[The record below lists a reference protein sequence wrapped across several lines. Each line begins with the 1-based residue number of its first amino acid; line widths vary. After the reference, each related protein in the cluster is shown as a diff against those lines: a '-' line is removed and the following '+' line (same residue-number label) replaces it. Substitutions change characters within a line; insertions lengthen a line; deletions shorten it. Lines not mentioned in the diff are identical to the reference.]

1 MLIKVEIFHCAEVE
15 EFLCKYTGGFES
27 QCYSQKHM
35 TEDQFDVFADGHID
49 NNGSLY
55 LLGFCDVLKKELRGF
70 IQRKTADVVKHWDNN
85 VNMEVLLFA
94 SKLSLM
100 TSNTTTPR
108 PHHFHN
114 YPSEQ
119 STCHEQAAAEAAVQ
133 EGGSGGENGNGGFG
147 ERGYT
152 NQEEVMI
159 QSKLEMLAGILK
171 TLDVVSHTGYSLE
184 NHEEQLVHLQ
194 EHINVLI
201 VRARKN
207 SQPNEKTI
215 SRRRNTV
222 T

>member
-1 MLIKVEIFHCAEVE
+1 
-15 EFLCKYTGGFES
+15 
-27 QCYSQKHM
+27 
-35 TEDQFDVFADGHID
+35 
-49 NNGSLY
+49 
-55 LLGFCDVLKKELRGF
+55 VLKKELLGF
-70 IQRKTADVVKHWDNN
+70 IQRKTGDVVKHWEREIMLFIGKPIGRSRMISNVKHWDNN
-85 VNMEVLLFA
+85 VDMEVLFLA

-100 TSNTTTPR
+100 TSNTPTPR

-171 TLDVVSHTGYSLE
+171 TLYVVSHTGYSLE
-184 NHEEQLVHLQ
+184 NHEPQPVHLQ
-194 EHINVLI
+194 EHFNVLI
-201 VRARKN
+201 VRARKS
-207 SQPNEKTI
+207 SQPN
-215 SRRRNTV
+215 
-222 T
+222 